1 MGVIV
6 LLLTFGRAKLSK
18 NMRVFSIL
26 ISTLAVTAHAKQL
39 NVYVRTAD
47 ETLEEFNDEFN
58 IIDHL
63 PEEAK
68 AAEEARL
75 KEVEDEINKNNNDP
89 DSTFKEALEPW
100 SDLPK
105 EEFLKEKTGM
115 IMPGMVTNQL
125 IYVDIFKD

>member
-1 MGVIV
+1 MRI
-6 LLLTFGRAKLSK
+6 KLP
-18 NMRVFSIL
+18 FSF
-26 ISTLAVTAHAKQL
+26 SAHAKQL
-39 NVYVRTAD
+39 NVYERMAD

-68 AAEEARL
+68 AEEEARL
-75 KEVEDEINKNNNDP
+75 KEMEDEINKNNNDP
-89 DSTFKEALEPW
+89 DSTFKEALNPW

-115 IMPGMVTNQL
+115 VLPGVATSIILLSFL
-125 IYVDIFKD
+125 I